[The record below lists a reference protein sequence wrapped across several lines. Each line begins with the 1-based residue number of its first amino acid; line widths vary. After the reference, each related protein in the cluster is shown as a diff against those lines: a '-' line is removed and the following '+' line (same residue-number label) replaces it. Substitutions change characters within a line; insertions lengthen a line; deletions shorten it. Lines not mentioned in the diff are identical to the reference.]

1 MILIK
6 DDVKRTLTDK
16 ETIKIFLDAG
26 WKEFIPEQPKQTKK
40 EK

>member
-6 DDVKRTLTDK
+6 DNVKRTLNDK

-26 WKEFIPEQPKQTKK
+26 WKEFIPEQPKPKK

>member
-6 DDVKRTLTDK
+6 ENVKRTLTDK

-26 WKEFIPEQPKQTKK
+26 WKEFIPEQPKTKK